1 LHSLPE
7 AFSRQECIFVGRS
20 VDLDRQAEKKF
31 RLLPSSGN
39 LGVLALELF
48 NCGSAVTGK
57 QVLFRHAIFEVSL
70 IRISEVAIVRV
81 VDDLLGASRWLISGK

>member
-20 VDLDRQAEKKF
+20 VDLDRQAEKF
-31 RLLPSSGN
+31 SLLPSSGN

-48 NCGSAVTGK
+48 NCGLAVTGK
-57 QVLFRHAIFEVSL
+57 QVLFRFAIFELSL
-70 IRISEVAIVRV
+70 IRISEIAIVRV
-81 VDDLLGASRWLISGK
+81 VDDLLGAFRWLISGK